1 MSDVRSPVLQVL
13 PPSGETSLSGPEAE
27 WRATEHGPL
36 APRGSFV
43 RVVGRRGTLII
54 GGGLLVMIL
63 LASIFASSI
72 TPYDPLTQNL
82 RNTLRPPS
90 WAHPFGTDNFGRD
103 VLSRVLHAAK
113 LDVRIGF
120 FCVLF
125 PWILGSILGAIAGY
139 VGGIVDTI
147 VMRTVD
153 TFTAFPFLIM
163 AIGVIAVLG
172 PGITSMYI
180 ALTLSGWSIYAR
192 IVRAEVLVARKSD
205 YVLAARALGY
215 SDARI
220 LLRHVLPNVITPTIV
235 FAMTSIVLV
244 ILSTVT
250 LSFLGL
256 GVPPPTPTWGTM
268 IAEGKS
274 FIFTAWWMVTLPGL
288 AIVVVGLALSLLG
301 DGVADVLRGEGSR

>member
-1 MSDVRSPVLQVL
+1 MSDARSPVLEAA
-13 PPSGETSLSGPEAE
+13 PAHGGDELSVAEAN
-27 WRATEHGPL
+27 RAAAMHGPL
-36 APRGSFV
+36 APRGAFV
-43 RVVGRRGTLII
+43 GVAGRRGALIV
-54 GGGLLVMIL
+54 GGCLLTIIL

-72 TPYDPLTQNL
+72 TPYDPITQNL

-90 WAHPFGTDNFGRD
+90 FAHPFGTDNFGRD
-103 VLSRVLHAAK
+103 VFSRVLHAAK
-113 LDVRIGF
+113 LDLQIGF

-125 PWILGSILGAIAGY
+125 PWILGSVLGAIAGY
-139 VGGIVDTI
+139 VGGIVDTV

-180 ALTLSGWSIYAR
+180 ALTMSGWSIYAR
-192 IVRAEVLVARKSD
+192 IVRAEVLVARKGE

-215 SDARI
+215 TDARI
-220 LLRHVLPNVITPTIV
+220 LLRHILPNVITPTVI

-301 DGVADVLRGEGSR
+301 DGVADLLRGEGGR

>member
-1 MSDVRSPVLQVL
+1 MSDPGGRTAPSAGVNSPL
-13 PPSGETSLSGPEAE
+13 
-27 WRATEHGPL
+27 GPL
-36 APRGSFV
+36 APRGAFV
-43 RVVGRRGTLII
+43 RVIGRRGTLLV
-54 GGGLLVMIL
+54 GGGLIIAIL
-63 LASIFASSI
+63 LASIFASWL
-72 TPYDPLTQNL
+72 TPYDPITQNL

-90 WAHPFGTDNFGRD
+90 WIHPFGTDNYGRD
-103 VLSRVLHAAK
+103 VFSRVLHAAK
-113 LDVRIGF
+113 TDIRIGF

-125 PWILGSILGAIAGY
+125 PWIIGSVLGAIAGY
-139 VGGIVDTI
+139 LGGLVDTI

-172 PGITSMYI
+172 PGTTSMYI

-215 SDARI
+215 GDTRI
-220 LLRHVLPNVITPTIV
+220 LLRHILPNVITPTVI
-235 FAMTSIVLV
+235 FAMTSMVLV

-256 GVPPPTPTWGTM
+256 GLPPPQPTWGTM
-268 IAEGKS
+268 IAEGRS

-288 AIVVVGLALSLLG
+288 AIVLVGLALSLFG
-301 DGVADVLRGEGSR
+301 DGVADLLRGEASR